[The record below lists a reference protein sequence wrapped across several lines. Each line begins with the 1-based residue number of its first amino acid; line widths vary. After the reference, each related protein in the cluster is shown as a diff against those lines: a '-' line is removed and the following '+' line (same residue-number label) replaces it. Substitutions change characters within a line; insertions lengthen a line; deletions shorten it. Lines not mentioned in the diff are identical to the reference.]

1 MYSTLW
7 SDFIGTIGTILETTV
22 DRFTTKVILGIKL
35 SSVNPGFLQLPW
47 HEPTS
52 SIEPVDLVRILT

>member
-7 SDFIGTIGTILETTV
+7 QGYSG
-22 DRFTTKVILGIKL
+22 RFKTKVILGIKL

-52 SIEPVDLVRILT
+52 NKEPVDLVIILT